1 MPLKLDLR
9 PHEKIFL
16 GGAVLVNGD
25 SRCQLAVLNDVPV
38 LREKDILKESDADT
52 PCKRIYLAV
61 QMMYMDTP
69 NMARY
74 HQFYWDEVKAVIQ
87 AAPSTVEF
95 IGKVSNYVLD
105 GQYYQAL
112 KVARELIRYEQE
124 LVSNARKSA

>member
-38 LREKDILKESDADT
+38 LREKDILKEEDANT

-74 HQFYWDEVKAVIQ
+74 HQFYWEHVRSVIQ
-87 AAPSTVEF
+87 VAPSTSDL
-95 IGKVSNYVLD
+95 IGTLSDLVLL

-112 KVARELIRYEQE
+112 KTARELICYEQE
-124 LVSNARKSA
+124 LVSNARKPA

>member
-38 LREKDILKESDADT
+38 LREKDILKEEDADS

-61 QMMYMDTP
+61 QLMYMDTP
-69 NMARY
+69 NLARY
-74 HQFYWDEVKAVIQ
+74 HQYYWEQVKAVLQ
-87 AAPSTVEF
+87 VAPSTTEL
-95 IGKVSNYVLD
+95 IGKVSEFVLD
-105 GQYYQAL
+105 GHFYQAL
-112 KVARELIRYEQE
+112 KSARELIRYEQE
-124 LVSNARKSA
+124 LLRNARKSP

>member
-25 SRCQLAVLNDVPV
+25 SRCQLTVLNDVPV
-38 LREKDILKESDADT
+38 LREKDILKEEEADT

-61 QMMYMDTP
+61 QLMYMDMP
-69 NMARY
+69 NLARY
-74 HQFYWDEVKAVIQ
+74 HQFYWEHVRSVIQ
-87 AAPSTVEF
+87 VAPSTTDL
-95 IGKVSNYVLD
+95 IGKVSELVLD

-112 KVARELIRYEQE
+112 KATRELIRYEQE
-124 LVSNARKSA
+124 LVSNASKPA

>member
-38 LREKDILKESDADT
+38 LREKDILKEEDANT

-61 QMMYMDTP
+61 QLMYMDTP
-69 NMARY
+69 NLARY
-74 HQFYWDEVKAVIQ
+74 HQYYWEQVRSVIQ
-87 AAPSTVEF
+87 VAPSTTEL
-95 IGKVSNYVLD
+95 IGKVSNCVLD
-105 GQYYQAL
+105 GQYYLAL
-112 KVARELIRYEQE
+112 KAARELIRYEQE
-124 LVSNARKSA
+124 LVSNACKPA

>member
-9 PHEKIFL
+9 PHEKLFL

-38 LREKDILKESDADT
+38 LREKDILKEEDADT

-61 QMMYMDTP
+61 QFMYMDTP
-69 NMARY
+69 NLTRY
-74 HQFYWDEVKAVIQ
+74 HQFYWEQVRAVIDV
-87 AAPSTVEF
+87 APSTTDL
-95 IGKVSNYVLD
+95 IGKISAHVLD

-112 KVARELIRYEQE
+112 KAARELIRYEQE
-124 LVSNARKSA
+124 LVGNARKSA

>member
-38 LREKDILKESDADT
+38 LREKDIFKEENADT

-61 QMMYMDTP
+61 QMMYMDRP
-69 NMARY
+69 NLARY
-74 HQFYWDEVKAVIQ
+74 HQFYWERVHAVIEV
-87 AAPSTVEF
+87 APSTADL
-95 IGKVSNYVLD
+95 ISKVSEFVLN

-112 KVARELIRYEQE
+112 KAARELIRYEQE
-124 LVSNARKSA
+124 LISNARKSA